1 MNKIVYESVIVGI
14 ITSILGSLMIK
25 ILTKVN
31 SIDNHDYISNFVTK
45 YKKTYI
51 IEISMFFTGILIHL
65 LLEYICNIIYS
76 YKCWDEINLAW

>member
-45 YKKTYI
+45 YKKTLRDKLSDYHP
-51 IEISMFFTGILIHL
+51 SL
-65 LLEYICNIIYS
+65 LF
-76 YKCWDEINLAW
+76 